1 MPVETVTRTVLCP
14 LESSGR
20 KNEMLRESCEVFSD
34 VMEYTADVLPSF
46 RKYQWDAND
55 TQLYRVAV
63 METDFDEREVAG
75 LNNLKSSVCREAAQK
90 VAESFDSWYE
100 NGEPG
105 NRPRPVESGYLRLP
119 TDSYEIVRN
128 DRGFGF
134 EGSFISYHSEWWHL
148 DVGEYQEEYFERV
161 LDGDAQFGSAEI
173 FYNDGSP
180 VLNVTVRWDVE
191 VLPMEDCDLL
201 VGVDLGE
208 NVIYSVATVDATG
221 SVESVEL
228 ETGEE
233 FRHHRERI
241 DRKRERLQERG
252 DLNAVRLSRERERYT
267 EYVTDKVS
275 REIVDFVS
283 EFEDAGIVLED
294 LTDYREHAENPI
306 HDWPYDKIQTKI
318 SYKATD
324 ASIPVDSVDP
334 SYTSV
339 RCRKCGSEGD
349 RDGTEFYC
357 SSCDYEVHADVNGAI
372 NIAKRG
378 FGNF

>member
-1 MPVETVTRTVLCP
+1 M
-14 LESSGR
+14 
-20 KNEMLRESCEVFSD
+20 
-34 VMEYTADVLPSF
+34 
-46 RKYQWDAND
+46 
-55 TQLYRVAV
+55 
-63 METDFDEREVAG
+63 
-75 LNNLKSSVCREAAQK
+75 
-90 VAESFDSWYE
+90 
-100 NGEPG
+100 
-105 NRPRPVESGYLRLP
+105 ESGYLRLRG
-119 TDSYEIVRN
+119 DSYEIVRN

-134 EGSFISYHSEWWHL
+134 KGSSISYHSEWWHL
-148 DVGEYQEEYFERV
+148 DIGEYQEEYFERV

-208 NVIYSVATVDATG
+208 NVIYSVSAVDAMG

-233 FRHHRERI
+233 FRHYRERI

-283 EFEDAGIVLED
+283 ELEDAGIVLED

-306 HDWPYDKIQTKI
+306 HDWLYDKIQTKI
-318 SYKATD
+318 SYKA
-324 ASIPVDSVDP
+324 AEESIPVDFVDP
-334 SYTSV
+334 SYASV
-339 RCRKCGSEGD
+339 WCRKCGGEGD

-357 SSCDYEVHADVNGAI
+357 SSCDYEVHSDVNGAI